1 VNGPQHYEEA
11 ETALAQAEYIV
22 QGAGEEGLTEEEMDA
37 VEYQLALAGRHA
49 QLAQVAATIDV
60 AQGLPSQWARA
71 LTPDPVSTT
80 G

>member
-37 VEYQLALAGRHA
+37 
-49 QLAQVAATIDV
+49 
-60 AQGLPSQWARA
+60 GLDARSGVNHR
-71 LTPDPVSTT
+71 LTPPAPGRRGGIRAAWVLSQQPPRGEDT
-80 G
+80 